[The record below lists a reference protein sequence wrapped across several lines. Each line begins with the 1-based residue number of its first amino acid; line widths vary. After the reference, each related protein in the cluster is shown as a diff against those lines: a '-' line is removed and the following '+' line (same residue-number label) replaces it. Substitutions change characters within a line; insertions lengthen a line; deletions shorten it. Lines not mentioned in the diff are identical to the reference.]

1 MPGLNSVPVFFYA
14 LNDKINFTANFFTIR
29 RYIYMRFKFL
39 CAVLFVA
46 VLSSCAYSANLGFIP
61 DMRDSQVMPPNNF
74 ISQTMLAGN
83 KLITF
88 RSWIDIPYVT
98 NPSEPEYQVLN
109 VYIPE
114 EYFHGESINGY
125 TAKTAP
131 ILMPNGVGG
140 YMPGRQF
147 VPANDNRHGG
157 PNITLSALA
166 HGYVVVAPAIRGRTL
181 ANGKAPALIVDYK
194 AAVRWVRHNK
204 EKLPAGDT
212 EKIISDGLSAGGA
225 LSSLLGATGNAKE
238 YEPYLKAIGAADER
252 DDIFASAVYCPI
264 TDLEH
269 ADMPYEWIFN
279 GVNTYHMGPAREMD
293 DNMKAA
299 SEELKKA
306 FPAYLNSLNL
316 KGYTLD
322 ENGNGT
328 FRTFIEGLYIEAAQ
342 KALDKGEN
350 VLGLEWLSVKDG
362 KITGADLSKYAVWAT
377 RMKAA
382 PAFDSLNMKSYENNE
397 FDDKHFTEYSFR
409 HSTADKPA
417 LADSEKIYIMNPLNF
432 IGKEGVNTAKHWR
445 IRHGVKD
452 RDTSLA
458 VPAILALKL
467 RDAGYDADVAAVWNV
482 PHDGNYDI
490 SELFEWI
497 DSICK

>member
-1 MPGLNSVPVFFYA
+1 MRCKVLCTVLLVVALCSCSYA
-14 LNDKINFTANFFTIR
+14 ADP
-29 RYIYMRFKFL
+29 
-39 CAVLFVA
+39 
-46 VLSSCAYSANLGFIP
+46 LSFIP
-61 DMRDSQVMPPNNF
+61 DIRDSQVMPPNNY
-74 ISQTMLAGN
+74 ICQTMLVGD
-83 KLITF
+83 KLVTF
-88 RSWIDIPYVT
+88 RSWLDIPYVSK
-98 NPSEPEYQVLN
+98 PVEPEYHRLN

-114 EYFHGESINGY
+114 EYFHEGGTINGY

-131 ILMPNGVGG
+131 IMLPNGVGG
-140 YMPGRQF
+140 YMPGRAF
-147 VPANDNRHGG
+147 IPAKDMRHGG
-157 PNITLSALA
+157 PNIALAALA

-181 ANGKAPALIVDYK
+181 PNGKAPALIVDYK
-194 AAVRWVRHNK
+194 AAVRWIRHNK
-204 EKLPAGDT
+204 DKLPAGDT

-238 YEPYLKAIGAADER
+238 YLPYLEEIGAADER

-293 DNMKAA
+293 EKMQAA
-299 SEELKKA
+299 SEALKDA

-316 KGYTLD
+316 KGYELD
-322 ENGNGT
+322 DNGEGT
-328 FRTFIEGLYIEAAQ
+328 FKEYIEGLYMAAAQ

-350 VLGLEWLSVKDG
+350 VLGLEWVEVEDG
-362 KITGADLSKYAVWAT
+362 KVTGVDLEAYAVWAT

-397 FDDKHFTEYSFR
+397 FEDAHFTEYSFK
-409 HSTADKPA
+409 HSTAENPKM
-417 LADSEKIYIMNPLNF
+417 ADAEKIYLMNPLNF

-467 RDAGYDADVAAVWNV
+467 NQAGYNADVAAVWGV

-490 SELFEWI
+490 PELFEWI

>member
-1 MPGLNSVPVFFYA
+1 MRLKLLCVSVLVIA
-14 LNDKINFTANFFTIR
+14 L
-29 RYIYMRFKFL
+29 
-39 CAVLFVA
+39 CPSLFAAEVPPFA
-46 VLSSCAYSANLGFIP
+46 P
-61 DMRDSQVMPPNNF
+61 DMKDSQVMPPNNF
-74 ISQTMLAGN
+74 ICQTMLAGN
-83 KLITF
+83 ELITF
-88 RSWIDIPYVT
+88 RSWIDIPYEA
-98 NPSEPEYQVLN
+98 NSPEPEYNRLN

-114 EYFHGESINGY
+114 AYFHDGGTINGY

-157 PNITLSALA
+157 ANIALAGLA
-166 HGYVVVAPAIRGRTL
+166 HGYVVVSPAIRGRTL

-194 AAVRWVRHNK
+194 AAVRWLRHNK
-204 EKLPAGDT
+204 DKLPAGDT

-238 YEPYLKAIGAADER
+238 YEPYLKEVGACEER

-293 DNMKAA
+293 KNMQEA
-299 SEELKKA
+299 SDALKKA
-306 FPAYLNSLNL
+306 FPSYLNSLKL

-328 FRTFIEGLYIEAAQ
+328 FRDFIEGLYVAAAQ

-350 VLGLEWLSVKDG
+350 VLGLGWLTVEGDKV
-362 KITGADLSKYAVWAT
+362 TGADLAKYAVWAT

-382 PAFDSLNMKSYENNE
+382 PAFDSLNMKSFENNE
-397 FDDKHFTEYSFR
+397 FDDRHFTEYAFK

-417 LADSEKIYIMNPLNF
+417 MADAEKIYVMNPLNF
-432 IGKEGVNTAKHWR
+432 IGKDGVNTAKHWR

-467 RDAGYDADVAAVWNV
+467 RDAGYDADVAAVWGV
-482 PHDGNYDI
+482 PHDGNYDLP
-490 SELFEWI
+490 ELFEWI

>member
-1 MPGLNSVPVFFYA
+1 
-14 LNDKINFTANFFTIR
+14 
-29 RYIYMRFKFL
+29 MRVKLLSSIVIIIAL
-39 CAVLFVA
+39 CASSFGVA
-46 VLSSCAYSANLGFIP
+46 IPPFTP

-74 ISQTMLAGN
+74 ICQTMLAGN
-83 KLITF
+83 KLVSF
-88 RSWIDIPYVT
+88 RSWIDIPYMA
-98 NPSEPEYQVLN
+98 NSPEPEYNRLN

-114 EYFHGESINGY
+114 EYFHEGGTINGY

-131 ILMPNGVGG
+131 ILLPNGVGG

-157 PNITLSALA
+157 PNIALAGLA
-166 HGYVVVAPAIRGRTL
+166 HGYVVVSPAIRGRTL
-181 ANGKAPALIVDYK
+181 EHGKAPALIVDYK
-194 AAVRWVRHNK
+194 AAVRWLRHNK
-204 EKLPAGDT
+204 DKLPAGDT

-238 YEPYLKAIGAADER
+238 YEPYLKEVGAYDER

-264 TDLEH
+264 TNLEN

-293 DNMKAA
+293 ENMKAA
-299 SEELKKA
+299 SEALKKA
-306 FPAYLNSLNL
+306 FPAYLNSLNFE
-316 KGYTLD
+316 GYTLD

-328 FRTFIEGLYIEAAQ
+328 FRKYIESLYVAAAQ
-342 KALDKGEN
+342 KALDAGEN
-350 VLGLEWLSVKDG
+350 VRGLDWLTVEGDKV
-362 KITGADLSKYAVWAT
+362 TGANLAKYAVWAT

-397 FDDKHFTEYSFR
+397 FGDKHFTEYSFR
-409 HSTADKPA
+409 HSTAEKPA
-417 LADSEKIYIMNPLNF
+417 MADAEKIYIMNPMNF
-432 IGKEGVNTAKHWR
+432 IGKDGVKTAKFWR

-458 VPAILALKL
+458 VPAMLALKL
-467 RDAGYDADVAAVWNV
+467 KQCGYNADVAAVWGV
-482 PHDGNYDI
+482 PHDGNYDMP
-490 SELFEWI
+490 ELFEWI

>member
-1 MPGLNSVPVFFYA
+1 
-14 LNDKINFTANFFTIR
+14 
-29 RYIYMRFKFL
+29 MRVKLLCSIVIVIAL
-39 CAVLFVA
+39 CA
-46 VLSSCAYSANLGFIP
+46 SSFGAAIPPFTP

-74 ISQTMLAGN
+74 ICQTMLAGN
-83 KLITF
+83 KLVSF
-88 RSWIDIPYVT
+88 RSWIDIPYMA
-98 NPSEPEYQVLN
+98 NSPEPEYNRLN

-114 EYFHGESINGY
+114 EYFHEGGSINGY

-131 ILMPNGVGG
+131 ILLPNGVGG

-157 PNITLSALA
+157 PNIALAGLA
-166 HGYVVVAPAIRGRTL
+166 HGYVVVSPAIRGKTL
-181 ANGKAPALIVDYK
+181 EHGKAPALIVDYK
-194 AAVRWVRHNK
+194 AAVRWLRHNK
-204 EKLPAGDT
+204 DKLPAGDT

-238 YEPYLKAIGAADER
+238 YEPYLKEVGAYDER

-264 TDLEH
+264 TNLEN

-293 DNMKAA
+293 ENMKAA
-299 SEELKKA
+299 SEALKKA
-306 FPAYLNSLNL
+306 FPAYLNSLNFE
-316 KGYTLD
+316 GYTLD

-328 FRTFIEGLYIEAAQ
+328 FRKYIESLYVAAAQ
-342 KALDKGEN
+342 KALDAGEN
-350 VLGLEWLSVKDG
+350 VRGLDWLTVEGDKV
-362 KITGADLSKYAVWAT
+362 TGADLAKYAVWAT

-397 FDDKHFTEYSFR
+397 FGDKHFTEYSFR
-409 HSTADKPA
+409 HSTVEKPA
-417 LADSEKIYIMNPLNF
+417 MADAEKIYIMNPMNF
-432 IGKEGVNTAKHWR
+432 IGKDGVKTAKFWR

-458 VPAILALKL
+458 VPAMLALKL
-467 RDAGYDADVAAVWNV
+467 KQCGYNADVAAVWGV
-482 PHDGNYDI
+482 PHDGNYDMP
-490 SELFEWI
+490 ELFKWI

>member
-1 MPGLNSVPVFFYA
+1 
-14 LNDKINFTANFFTIR
+14 
-29 RYIYMRFKFL
+29 MRVKLLSSIVIIIAL
-39 CAVLFVA
+39 CASSFGVA
-46 VLSSCAYSANLGFIP
+46 IPPFTP

-74 ISQTMLAGN
+74 ICQTMLAGN
-83 KLITF
+83 KLVSF
-88 RSWIDIPYVT
+88 RSWIDIPYMA
-98 NPSEPEYQVLN
+98 NSPEPEYNRLN

-114 EYFHGESINGY
+114 EYFHEGGTINGY

-131 ILMPNGVGG
+131 ILLPNGVGG

-157 PNITLSALA
+157 PNIALAGLA
-166 HGYVVVAPAIRGRTL
+166 HGYVVVSPAIRGRTL
-181 ANGKAPALIVDYK
+181 EHGKAPALIVDYK
-194 AAVRWVRHNK
+194 AAVRWLRHNK
-204 EKLPAGDT
+204 DKLPAGDT

-238 YEPYLKAIGAADER
+238 YEPYLKEVGAYDER

-264 TDLEH
+264 TNLEN

-293 DNMKAA
+293 ENMKAA
-299 SEELKKA
+299 SEALKKA
-306 FPAYLNSLNL
+306 FPAYLNSLNFE
-316 KGYTLD
+316 GYTLD

-328 FRTFIEGLYIEAAQ
+328 FRKYIESLYVAAAQ
-342 KALDKGEN
+342 KALDAGEN
-350 VLGLEWLSVKDG
+350 VRGLDWLTVEGDKV
-362 KITGADLSKYAVWAT
+362 TGADLAKYAVWAT

-397 FDDKHFTEYSFR
+397 FDDKHFTEYSYK
-409 HSTADKPA
+409 HSTAEKPA
-417 LADSEKIYIMNPLNF
+417 MADAEKIYIMNPMNF
-432 IGKEGVNTAKHWR
+432 IGKDGVKTAKFWR

-458 VPAILALKL
+458 VPAMLALKL
-467 RDAGYDADVAAVWNV
+467 KQCGYNADVAAVWGV
-482 PHDGNYDI
+482 PHDGNYDMP
-490 SELFEWI
+490 ELFEWI

>member
-1 MPGLNSVPVFFYA
+1 
-14 LNDKINFTANFFTIR
+14 
-29 RYIYMRFKFL
+29 MRVKLL
-39 CAVLFVA
+39 CAAVIVIVLC
-46 VLSSCAYSANLGFIP
+46 SCSFGAEIPQFIP
-61 DMRDSQVMPPNNF
+61 DMKDSQVMPPNNF
-74 ISQTMLAGN
+74 ICQTMLAGN
-83 KLITF
+83 KLVSF
-88 RSWIDIPYVT
+88 RSWIDIPYMA
-98 NPSEPEYQVLN
+98 NSPEPEYNRLN
-109 VYIPE
+109 VYVPE
-114 EYFHGESINGY
+114 EYFHEGSTINGY

-131 ILMPNGVGG
+131 ILLPNGVGG

-157 PNITLSALA
+157 PNIALAGLA
-166 HGYVVVAPAIRGRTL
+166 HGYVVVSPAIRGRTL
-181 ANGKAPALIVDYK
+181 PNGKAPALIVDYK
-194 AAVRWVRHNK
+194 AAVRWLRHNK
-204 EKLPAGDT
+204 DILPAGDT

-238 YEPYLKAIGAADER
+238 YEPYLKEVGAYDER

-264 TDLEH
+264 TNLEN

-279 GVNTYHMGPAREMD
+279 GVNTYHLGPAREMD

-299 SEELKKA
+299 SEALKAA
-306 FPAYLNSLNL
+306 FPAYLNGL
-316 KGYTLD
+316 KLEGYTLD

-328 FRTFIEGLYIEAAQ
+328 FREYIEGLYVSAAQ
-342 KALDKGEN
+342 KALDAGEN
-350 VLGLEWLSVKDG
+350 VMGLGWLTVEGG
-362 KITGADLSKYAVWAT
+362 KVTGVDLGKYAVWAT

-397 FDDKHFTEYSFR
+397 FGDKHFTEYSFR
-409 HSTADKPA
+409 HSTAENPA
-417 LADSEKIYIMNPLNF
+417 LADAEKIYIMNPMNF
-432 IGKEGVNTAKHWR
+432 IGKEGVKTAKFWR

-467 RDAGYDADVAAVWNV
+467 NQAGYNADVAAVWGV
-482 PHDGNYDI
+482 PHDGNYDLP
-490 SELFEWI
+490 ELFGWI

>member
-1 MPGLNSVPVFFYA
+1 
-14 LNDKINFTANFFTIR
+14 
-29 RYIYMRFKFL
+29 MRVKLL
-39 CAVLFVA
+39 CAAVIVIVLC
-46 VLSSCAYSANLGFIP
+46 SCSFGADIPPFTP
-61 DMRDSQVMPPNNF
+61 DMKDSQVMPPNNF
-74 ISQTMLAGN
+74 ICQTMLAGN
-83 KLITF
+83 KLVSF
-88 RSWIDIPYVT
+88 RSWIDIPYMA
-98 NPSEPEYQVLN
+98 NSPEPEYNRLN
-109 VYIPE
+109 VYVPE
-114 EYFHGESINGY
+114 EYFHEGGTINGY

-131 ILMPNGVGG
+131 ILLPNGVGG

-157 PNITLSALA
+157 PNIALAGLA
-166 HGYVVVAPAIRGRTL
+166 HGYVVVSPAIRGRTL

-194 AAVRWVRHNK
+194 AAVRWLRHNK
-204 EKLPAGDT
+204 DILPAGDT

-238 YEPYLKAIGAADER
+238 YEPYLKEVGAYDER

-264 TDLEH
+264 TNLEN

-279 GVNTYHMGPAREMD
+279 GVNTYHLGPAREMD

-299 SEELKKA
+299 SEALKAA
-306 FPAYLNSLNL
+306 FPAYLNGL
-316 KGYTLD
+316 KLEGYTLD

-328 FRTFIEGLYIEAAQ
+328 VREYIEGLYVSAAQ
-342 KALDKGEN
+342 KALDAGEN
-350 VLGLEWLSVKDG
+350 VMGLGWLTVEGG
-362 KITGADLSKYAVWAT
+362 KVTGADLGKYAVWAT

-397 FDDKHFTEYSFR
+397 FGDKHFTEYSFR
-409 HSTADKPA
+409 HSTAENPA
-417 LADSEKIYIMNPLNF
+417 LADAEKIYIMNPMNF
-432 IGKEGVNTAKHWR
+432 IGKEGVKTAKFWR

-467 RDAGYDADVAAVWNV
+467 NQAGYNADVAAVWGV
-482 PHDGNYDI
+482 PHDGNYDLP
-490 SELFEWI
+490 ELFGWI